1 MSQKQEPGGEK
12 ETGRLESF
20 SDGVF
25 AVAITLLVVDLKV
38 PLVDVKT
45 ASPSLGLALALL
57 GQWPSYLTFVTSFAT
72 ILIMWVNHHTIFK
85 LIQRT
90 DTHFLFVNGFL
101 LLLVT
106 SVPFPTALVAQYLT
120 TPAAKTACAVYA
132 GVFVLINMAYNALW
146 WSASSHQRLLKASV
160 SRVQVQKLTRNYALG
175 FPLYLLAVLLAFWNA
190 SVSLGIC
197 FILWILWM
205 VTGYEKSPS
214 MSNRSVQ

>member
-85 LIQRT
+85 SIQRT
-90 DTHFLFVNGFL
+90 ETHFLFVNGFL

-120 TPAAKTACAVYA
+120 TPAAKTACALYA

-146 WSASSHQRLLKASV
+146 WLASSHQRLLKSSV
-160 SRVQVQKLTRNYALG
+160 SPAQVHKLTRNYALG
-175 FPLYLLAVLLAFWNA
+175 FPLYLLAALLAFWNA
-190 SVSLGIC
+190 YVSLGIC
-197 FILWILWM
+197 FVLWIFWM
-205 VTGYEKSPS
+205 VTGYEKVLS
-214 MSNRSVQ
+214 